1 MYTTKMK
8 PEVTIKLYA
17 NFFNICGVKSFE
29 NVSDEKIEILKQK
42 ATELKNQFIVMIFQN
57 ICKCYFITLEMKSK
71 ILIKLKK

>member
-42 ATELKNQFIVMIFQN
+42 ATELKNQFYSDDIPIFAN
-57 ICKCYFITLEMKSK
+57 ATLSR
-71 ILIKLKK
+71 